1 MPLPWLLGTVAIATA
16 AYLLSDDDT
25 EEREADERREAS
37 REASRQRRAH
47 EAETKARQTATEL
60 QASKNIAQQFFQ
72 KYYGNVPHSIV
83 SAQSKQSLKR
93 SIEEQSQSNPDSLR
107 KLTKKVSDAQITL
120 NTLEQLMA
128 SLQSLKGEE

>member
-1 MPLPWLLGTVAIATA
+1 MPLPWILGTIVVGTA

-37 REASRQRRAH
+37 REANRQRRAH

-60 QASKNIAQQFFQ
+60 QASKNIAQQFSQ
-72 KYYGNVPHSIV
+72 KYYGYIPQEITY
-83 SAQSKQSLKR
+83 AQNKQSLKR
-93 SIEEQSQSNPDSLR
+93 SVEEQSQSKPDSLN
-107 KLTKKVSDAQITL
+107 KLAKKVSDAQITL

-128 SLQSLKGEE
+128 SLQTLKGEE